1 MELLVTKKW
10 GHTKKW
16 GCSKLRRIWRQQKG
30 LCPMC
35 RQGFKGETSIHV
47 HHIIK
52 RCKGGD
58 SLNNLVMLH
67 PNCHHQVHYLM
78 KLGADT
84 SFVSAH
90 LIAGS

>member
-1 MELLVTKKW
+1 
-10 GHTKKW
+10 
-16 GCSKLRRIWRQQKG
+16 
-30 LCPMC
+30 MC

-47 HHIIK
+47 HHIIE
-52 RCKGGD
+52 RCQGD
-58 SLNNLVMLH
+58 GLTNLVMLH
-67 PNCHHQVHYLM
+67 PSCHRQVHYLM